1 MTAQSST
8 GMSSTHTTDS
18 PTKSVEGHDEQ
29 PTIRYAEDKPEV
41 EDPYVWT
48 KLDLIVLPVVTVMYF
63 LSSLVSTPTL
73 GILLIPH
80 AHSHFFLLRTALTSQ
95 TQPSPAFS

>member
-1 MTAQSST
+1 
-8 GMSSTHTTDS
+8 MSSTHTTDS
-18 PTKSVEGHDEQ
+18 PTKSIEGHDEQ
-29 PTIRYAEDKPEV
+29 PAVPYAADKAEV

-73 GILLIPH
+73 VILLIPR
-80 AHSHFFLLRTALTSQ
+80 ARSHFFLLRTALTSQ